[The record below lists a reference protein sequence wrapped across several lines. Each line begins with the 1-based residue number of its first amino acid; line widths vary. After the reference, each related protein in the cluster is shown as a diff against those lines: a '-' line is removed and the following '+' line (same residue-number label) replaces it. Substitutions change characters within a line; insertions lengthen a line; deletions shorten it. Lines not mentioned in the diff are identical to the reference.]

1 LKSNPPDPSRRRAL
15 KAMAV
20 VVVGGCA
27 ALLGSGL
34 ISLPRPEI
42 GSQYEANVESH
53 SSVTGTG
60 NGQTAYA
67 RIKVRYFQMSS
78 TLPGVTE
85 EYFDLPSPAVYGQLR
100 AAVIASHPVLASM
113 VPNMLVLVDG
123 VVAKSDTPLQD
134 GDEVD
139 LVPTMAG
146 G

>member
-1 LKSNPPDPSRRRAL
+1 MKSNPPDPSRRRAL

-42 GSQYEANVESH
+42 GSQDQAESH

-60 NGQTAYA
+60 NGQTAHA